1 MKKTF
6 ARSFAR
12 SFTAALLVCSLS
24 AVPAFSQEEDAVA
37 AEDASA
43 TGGEM
48 TPQEQ
53 LEALLKQGQEQFES
67 GDYEA
72 AVGSFSTVVGAFER
86 AGAFA
91 PGPLLLRA
99 KAFAQLE
106 DYQAALEDLKKASQ
120 YSQSQPQILPE
131 IQSTRGEIYMKV
143 EAYDAALPDLQAAVA
158 ANRSNPQYQFD
169 YGKALVKLGGVEQG
183 EKALTKYLDLLAGME
198 EVPEGEEVQKAEA
211 LRLRA
216 QAYGATQKFEEAEAD
231 LVASLEIDPDSYEPY
246 FTRAQIALADEKY
259 ADATVNLEQAIA
271 KYVPLKKEDKLPFV
285 QGYLTLA
292 SAYEEQGKA
301 LARTGDTEAAAEQYG
316 LGAATCEKL
325 LELLPEKDQRI
336 DNVRVATMYRLGVA
350 QRLKGDL
357 ADSVKTFSKLLQL
370 DPNQGEAYFRRGIC
384 YHFMGEER
392 LAIRDFE
399 QAASINFDNPRSN
412 LWKGMSWAKLGDMNE
427 AIRAYGES
435 IAVSDRYVPAFVNR
449 GLAHMAQGEY
459 SKAIDDLNEAIRLQP
474 TESLHYYRRGKAQ
487 SASGDREK
495 AIQSYMNAIEFN
507 QKLAPAYAELSEE
520 LDAKGET
527 VLANQYRTRA
537 SELGL

>member
-1 MKKTF
+1 MKTF
-6 ARSFAR
+6 ARSFA
-12 SFTAALLVCSLS
+12 AALLACGLS
-24 AVPAFSQEEDAVA
+24 AVPAFSQEEDAA
-37 AEDASA
+37 AASDASA
-43 TGGEM
+43 TGAEM
-48 TPQEQ
+48 TAQEQ
-53 LEALLKQGQEQFES
+53 LEALVAQGQKQFEE

-72 AVGSFSTVVGAFER
+72 AVGSFTTVVGAFER

-91 PGPLLLRA
+91 PAPLLLRA
-99 KAFAQLE
+99 KAYAQLE
-106 DYQAALEDLKKASQ
+106 DYEAALEDLKKASQ

-131 IQSTRGEIYMKV
+131 IQSTRGEVYMKV

-169 YGKALVKLGGVEQG
+169 LGKTMIKLGGVEQG
-183 EKALTKYLDLLAGME
+183 EKALTKYLTLLDSME
-198 EVPEGEEVQKAEA
+198 EMPEGEEMQKAEA

-216 QAYGATQKFEEAEAD
+216 QAYGAMRRFDDAEAD
-231 LVASLEIDPDSYEPY
+231 LAASLEIDADSYDPY
-246 FTRAQIALADEKY
+246 YTRAQIALADEKY
-259 ADATVNLEQAIA
+259 AEATTNLEEAIA
-271 KYVPLKKEDKLPFV
+271 KYVPAKKEDKLPFV

-301 LARTGDTEAAAEQYG
+301 LGRTGDAKGAAEQYAQC
-316 LGAATCEKL
+316 AATCEKL

-336 DNVRVATMYRLGVA
+336 DNIRVATMYRLGVA
-350 QRLKGDL
+350 QRLHGDL
-357 ADSVKTFSKLLQL
+357 AAAVKTFSKLLQL

-384 YHFMGEER
+384 FHFMGEER

-399 QAASINFDNPRSN
+399 QAASINFDSPRSN

-459 SKAIDDLNEAIRLQP
+459 GKAVDDLNEAIRLQP
-474 TESLHYYRRGKAQ
+474 TESLHYFRRGKAQ

-495 AIQSYMNAIEFN
+495 AIQSYMNAIDFN
-507 QKLAPAYAELSEE
+507 EKLAPAYSELSRE
-520 LDAKGET
+520 LDAQGET
-527 VLANQYRTRA
+527 VLANQYRTKA
-537 SELGL
+537 AELGL